1 MPMMAASTGR
11 SLHSAAM
18 RAELP
23 ETISTVSRNPASTVS
38 TAMRLWRD
46 ENNALLRQ
54 KLSQESMRST
64 TPLLEAI
71 IRQGC
76 EERVFDTDYPREAA
90 VIITGMAL
98 HLTDAFINAIEA
110 DGAVGADINGPH
122 SRGVLNAYIQAL
134 ERILGASAGSLALRG

>member
-1 MPMMAASTGR
+1 
-11 SLHSAAM
+11 
-18 RAELP
+18 
-23 ETISTVSRNPASTVS
+23 
-38 TAMRLWRD
+38 MRLWRD

-54 KLSQESMRST
+54 KLSQKSMRTT

-98 HLTDAFINAIEA
+98 HLTDAFIDAIEA
-110 DGAVGADINGPH
+110 DGAVGADISGPH
-122 SRGVLNAYIQAL
+122 IRGVLDAYIQAL
-134 ERILGASAGSLALRG
+134 ERILGASAGSLALPG